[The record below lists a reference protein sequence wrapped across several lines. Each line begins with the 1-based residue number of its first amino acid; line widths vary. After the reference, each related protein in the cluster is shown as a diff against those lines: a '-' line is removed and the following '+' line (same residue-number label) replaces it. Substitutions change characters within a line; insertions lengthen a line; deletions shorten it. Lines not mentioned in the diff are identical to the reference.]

1 MKTLLTILLFLPGF
15 AHADEKGG
23 AWNDIKTGTMKVIRG
38 AAKGVKQAAEKVDD
52 KIEENQKEDEAEE
65 RAEKAAREK
74 KHKK

>member
-1 MKTLLTILLFLPGF
+1 MKALLTILLLLPAF
-15 AHADEKGG
+15 VRADEQGG

-38 AAKGVKQAAEKVDD
+38 AAKGVKKAAEKVDD

-65 RAEKAAREK
+65 RAERAAREK